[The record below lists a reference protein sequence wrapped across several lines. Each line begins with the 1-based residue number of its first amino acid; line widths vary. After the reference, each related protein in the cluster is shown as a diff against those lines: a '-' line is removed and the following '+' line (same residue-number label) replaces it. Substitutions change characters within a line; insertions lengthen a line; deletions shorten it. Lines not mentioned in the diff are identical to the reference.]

1 MCSCCAAPPPF
12 RPGNVTAGRC
22 SSPGN
27 CPVRIRLVLSVL
39 FLIRLAAPAWLPDP
53 ICGRAAGWTWRL
65 PMPGGIVTP
74 DRFNPVLFVPV
85 RLPEPETFETP
96 ELIRLR
102 LVFGTVNDGLRFNE
116 PRLK

>member
-1 MCSCCAAPPPF
+1 
-12 RPGNVTAGRC
+12 
-22 SSPGN
+22 
-27 CPVRIRLVLSVL
+27 
-39 FLIRLAAPAWLPDP
+39 
-53 ICGRAAGWTWRL
+53 
-65 PMPGGIVTP
+65 MPGGIVTP